1 MAAYR
6 IWRAWV
12 ALFLAGYFALGLAT
26 LALPRQEVFPCYS
39 WFLFALVPGR
49 ESPYAVRLLEVRG
62 QKLAEPVLF
71 QDAEDFVA
79 EPHNVMAHEI
89 VQQLGMAVEKGTMDE
104 QVRLRRVMEKDFLP
118 VPCRYELVVLTY
130 EPLTRWRTG
139 RYDVRSLAEYS
150 STVDSR

>member
-12 ALFLAGYFALGLAT
+12 ALFLAGYFVLGLAT

-39 WFLFALVPGR
+39 WFLFALVPGQ
-49 ESPYAVRLLEVRG
+49 ESQYALRLEEVRG

-71 QDAEDFVA
+71 QDADNLVD
-79 EPHNVMAHEI
+79 EPHNVMMRDL
-89 VQQLGMAVEKGTMDE
+89 VQQFGVAVERGQTDE
-104 QVRLRRVMEKDFLP
+104 QARLRRVMEKNYLP
-118 VPCRYELVVLTY
+118 TPCRYELVVLTY

-139 RYDVRSLAEYS
+139 RCDIRTLAEYS
-150 STVDSR
+150 STGDSR

>member
-6 IWRAWV
+6 IWRAWI
-12 ALFLAGYFALGLAT
+12 ALFLAGYFVLGLAT

-49 ESPYAVRLLEVRG
+49 ESQYAVRLQEVRG

-71 QDAEDFVA
+71 QDADSFVD
-79 EPHNVMAHEI
+79 EPHNVMAHEL
-89 VQQLGMAVEKGTMDE
+89 VQRLGAAVERGPTDE
-104 QVRLRRVMEKDFLP
+104 QLRLRRVMEKDYLP
-118 VPCRYELVVLTY
+118 APCRYQLVVLTY

-139 RYDVRSLAEYS
+139 RYDVRPLGEYS

>member
-12 ALFLAGYFALGLAT
+12 ALFLAGYFVLGLAT

-49 ESPYAVRLLEVRG
+49 ESQYAVRLQEVRG

-71 QDAEDFVA
+71 QDADNFVD
-79 EPHNVMAHEI
+79 EPHNVMVRDL
-89 VQQLGMAVEKGTMDE
+89 VQQWGAAVENGRLDE
-104 QVRLRRVMEKDFLP
+104 QARLRRVMEKDYLP
-118 VPCRYELVVLTY
+118 TPCRYELVVLTY

-139 RYDVRSLAEYS
+139 RYDVRSLEEY
-150 STVDSR
+150 TVTGESR

>member
-6 IWRAWV
+6 IWRVWV
-12 ALFLAGYFALGLAT
+12 ALFLAGYFVLGLAT

-49 ESPYAVRLLEVRG
+49 ESQYAIRFQEVRG

-71 QDAEDFVA
+71 QDAEDFVD
-79 EPHNVMAHEI
+79 EPHNAMAHELI
-89 VQQLGMAVEKGTMDE
+89 QQFGAAVETGRTDE
-104 QVRLRRVMEKDFLP
+104 QLRLRRVMEKDYLP
-118 VPCRYELVVLTY
+118 TPCRYELVVLTY

-139 RYDVRSLAEYS
+139 AYEARSLGEY
-150 STVDSR
+150 TAGGESR

>member
-6 IWRAWV
+6 IWRVWV
-12 ALFLAGYFALGLAT
+12 ALFLAGYFVLGLAT

-49 ESPYAVRLLEVRG
+49 ESQYAVRLQEVRG

-71 QDAEDFVA
+71 QDADNFVD
-79 EPHNVMAHEI
+79 EPHNVMVRDL
-89 VQQLGMAVEKGTMDE
+89 VQQWGTAIEKGRLDE
-104 QVRLRRVMEKDFLP
+104 QAHLRRVMEKDYLP
-118 VPCRYELVVLTY
+118 TPCRYELVVLTY

-139 RYDVRSLAEYS
+139 CYDVRSLEEY
-150 STVDSR
+150 TVTGESR

>member
-12 ALFLAGYFALGLAT
+12 ALFLAGYLVLGLAT

-49 ESPYAVRLLEVRG
+49 EYQYAVRLQEVRG
-62 QKLAEPVLF
+62 QKLGEPVLF
-71 QDAEDFVA
+71 QDADNFVD
-79 EPHNVMAHEI
+79 EPHNVMVRDL
-89 VQQLGMAVEKGTMDE
+89 VQQWGAAVENGRLDE
-104 QVRLRRVMEKDFLP
+104 QARLRRVMEKDYLP
-118 VPCRYELVVLTY
+118 TPCRYELVVLTC

-139 RYDVRSLAEYS
+139 RYDVRSLEEY
-150 STVDSR
+150 TVTGESR

>member
-6 IWRAWV
+6 IWRVWV
-12 ALFLAGYFALGLAT
+12 ALFLAGYFMLGLAT

-49 ESPYAVRLLEVRG
+49 ETQYAIRLKEVRG

-71 QDAEDFVA
+71 QDADNFVD
-79 EPHNVMAHEI
+79 EPHSVVVRDL
-89 VQQLGMAVEKGTMDE
+89 VQQFGVAVERGRMDE
-104 QVRLRRVMEKDFLP
+104 QVRLRRAIEKNYLP
-118 VPCRYELVVLTY
+118 IPCRYELVVLTF

-139 RYDVRSLAEYS
+139 RYDARSLGEYS
-150 STVDSR
+150 TRGDPR

>member
-12 ALFLAGYFALGLAT
+12 ALFLAGYFVLGLGT

-49 ESPYAVRLLEVRG
+49 ESQYAVRLQEVRG
-62 QKLAEPVLF
+62 QKLAGPVLF
-71 QDAEDFVA
+71 QDADNFVD
-79 EPHNVMAHEI
+79 EPHNVMVRDL
-89 VQQLGMAVEKGTMDE
+89 VQRWGTAVENGRLDE
-104 QVRLRRVMEKDFLP
+104 QARLRRVMEKDYLP
-118 VPCRYELVVLTY
+118 TPCRYELVVLTY

-139 RYDVRSLAEYS
+139 RYDVRSVEEY
-150 STVDSR
+150 TVTGESR

>member
-12 ALFLAGYFALGLAT
+12 ALFLAGYFALGVAT

-49 ESPYAVRLLEVRG
+49 ESQYAVRLQEVRG
-62 QKLAEPVLF
+62 QKLGEPVLF
-71 QDAEDFVA
+71 QDADNFVD
-79 EPHNVMAHEI
+79 EPHNVMVRDL
-89 VQQLGMAVEKGTMDE
+89 VQQFGAAVEKNRMDE
-104 QVRLRRVMEKDFLP
+104 QARLRRVMEKDYLP
-118 VPCRYELVVLTY
+118 SPCRYELVVLTY

-139 RYDVRSLAEYS
+139 HYDVRSLAEYS
-150 STVDSR
+150 STGDSR